1 MLAWGKLYVDDTY
14 FIILFLGLI
23 KGIKIKGKCC
33 SLVSFNL
40 DLITD
45 EYLSWLKDSAVNSY
59 LLQPN
64 KQITREIA
72 FEYCRDLINSDN
84 NIFLAILSTKGN
96 MHIGNVRLGP
106 IDSNSKVCKFSM
118 MIGNTDFHGKGYGTK
133 IVSACISYIFDEM
146 KMNKFF
152 VEVITDN
159 NAAIRVF
166 EKNGLVEEGILK
178 QHFRIEGKYYDM
190 KIMSIFNTSN

>member
-1 MLAWGKLYVDDTY
+1 MNQNVE
-14 FIILFLGLI
+14 
-23 KGIKIKGKCC
+23 IKGKGF

-45 EYLSWLKDSAVNSY
+45 EYLSWLKDSAVNRY
-59 LLQPN
+59 LLIPN
-64 KQITREIA
+64 KHITREIA

-106 IDSNSKVCKFSM
+106 IDFNSKVCKFNM

-152 VEVITDN
+152 LEVIAEN
-159 NAAIRVF
+159 YEAIKTYK
-166 EKNGLVEEGILK
+166 KNGLVEEGILK
-178 QHFRIEGKYYDM
+178 KHVKIENNYYDL
-190 KIMSIFNTSN
+190 KVMSLFNTTN